1 MNFWQSLL
9 MFVIILAILT
19 LSKKREESTEQE
31 KPVKIKI
38 DICEPNLEVLYFPDQ
53 KIVTTLNGEKINA
66 LVVAGIILDNLD
78 LVNYCSNKIK

>member
-1 MNFWQSLL
+1 

>member
-9 MFVIILAILT
+9 MFAIILAILT

-31 KPVKIKI
+31 KSVKIKI

-53 KIVTTLNGEKINA
+53 KIVTTLSGEKINA